1 MLNRPRYILH
11 LTTMRKTEESLRRLK
26 KGKKSTF
33 SMFGSVAPAKD
44 DEGRDEERIRAQ
56 MIIDVDAFG
65 QEAVVLGVQPD
76 KHGSYRSLKE
86 LVHTEEGK
94 RKSATQLFI

>member
-1 MLNRPRYILH
+1 M
-11 LTTMRKTEESLRRLK
+11 KRLK

-33 SMFGSVAPAKD
+33 SMFGAASSAKD

-65 QEAVVLGVQPD
+65 QEAVALGVQPN
-76 KHGSYRSLKE
+76 KHDSYRSLKE

-94 RKSATQLFI
+94 RKSTTQLFI